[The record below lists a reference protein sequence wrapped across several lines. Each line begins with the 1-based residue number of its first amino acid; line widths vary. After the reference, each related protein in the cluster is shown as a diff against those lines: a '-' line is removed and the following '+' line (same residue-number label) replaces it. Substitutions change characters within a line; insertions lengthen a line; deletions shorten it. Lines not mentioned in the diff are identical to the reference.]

1 MDFLG
6 KLSRLSRSSLV
17 VTKGKSC
24 RFVQVGVW
32 PFVTNGHERVK
43 DNIFCR
49 FYCLY
54 RWLQTVQYH
63 FFRKFS
69 NATPGI
75 FPQTL
80 RNHSLHWLLCAI
92 SYLSSVGGGY
102 GTWHRQ
108 YNSASEVAVSHLT
121 TSPVIVR
128 NGVSF
133 PIFRH
138 STRCDL
144 IFFLYSFLSLNY
156 YHTLEW

>member
-69 NATPGI
+69 NATAGI
-75 FPQTL
+75 ILQTL
-80 RNHSLHWLLCAI
+80 WNHSLHWLHCAFLTFHLLVEHMVRGI
-92 SYLSSVGGGY
+92 GSTIIHLKS
-102 GTWHRQ
+102 Q
-108 YNSASEVAVSHLT
+108 YHILQPLQLLWEMVLVFLFLGI
-121 TSPVIVR
+121 PL
-128 NGVSF
+128 GVV
-133 PIFRH
+133 
-138 STRCDL
+138 
-144 IFFLYSFLSLNY
+144 
-156 YHTLEW
+156 